1 MTPVPVRALPAESS
15 RLCERLQRGFSLFEV
30 LATLAMLAT
39 LMAAWLPMQH
49 AARKLQRASQRRQIA
64 LFEAA
69 GALERLAAW
78 PAADL
83 MPERTVDIG
92 LTTAGRNALPEGQ
105 MQVDLQPVDD
115 GELRGL
121 RVAVRI
127 TWRESSDGQRPQ
139 QVELVT
145 WRYTADDAVK
155 PDGEDPS

>member
-1 MTPVPVRALPAESS
+1 MTPVPVRTLPAESC
-15 RLCERLQRGFSLFEV
+15 RLCGRFHRGFSMFEV
-30 LATLAMLAT
+30 FAALAVLAT

-49 AARKLQRASQRRQIA
+49 AAQRLQRESQRRQIA

-83 MPERTVDIG
+83 TPERTADIA

-105 MQVDLQPVDD
+105 IHVDLQPVDD
-115 GELRGL
+115 GGLRGL
-121 RVAVRI
+121 RVAVRV
-127 TWRESSDGQRPQ
+127 TWRESSDVQQPR

-145 WRYTADDAVK
+145 WRYGADDVVK
-155 PDGEDPS
+155 PNGEEPS